1 MQEFGKKVMILSDQ
15 ENDTPEVKNQNP
27 LVLIFSWLLTMVF
40 VGALISIL
48 VWQPQVAKS
57 MAELKTQQDVLP
69 IITEIEDVPREALES
84 MPEYKPPEQKIV
96 VVREPETHTEVKTVL
111 RSTAIDYTVESGD
124 AIFRIA
130 KSYNISPETLLW
142 SNYSVLQDNPH
153 YLAVGQ
159 TLSIPPTDG
168 IWYQW
173 KEGDT
178 LQGVA
183 DKYKADVK
191 DIVLWFGNKLD
202 LTNPTITAG
211 TYVMIP
217 GGERELQQWV
227 VPTIPV
233 GRAGVISSVLGPG
246 SCDTSGISYWG
257 GTGFFVW
264 PAANHY
270 LSGNDYWSGHLAID
284 IAAGEGAPI
293 YASDGGLVVYSGW
306 ISGGYVNMIMIDH
319 ANGYQSLYAHM
330 SALAVRCGSTV
341 YQGQVIGY
349 SGMTG
354 GTSTGPHLHF
364 EIRYLGGFVSPWDYL
379 Y

>member
-1 MQEFGKKVMILSDQ
+1 MSDL
-15 ENDTPEVKNQNP
+15 ENEEPEMKSQNP

-48 VWQPQVAKS
+48 VWQPQIARS

-84 MPEYKPPEQKIV
+84 MPEFQSPEQDTIV
-96 VVREPETHTEVKTVL
+96 VRVPETHTEVTTVL
-111 RSTAIDYTVESGD
+111 RSTATDYTVESGD

-153 YLAVGQ
+153 YLEIGQ
-159 TLSIPPTDG
+159 TLTIPPTDG

-183 DKYKADVK
+183 DKYKADVQ
-191 DIVLWFGNKLD
+191 DIILWFGNKLD

-211 TYVMIP
+211 TYIMIP

-246 SCDTSGISYWG
+246 SCDTTGLGYY

-264 PAANHY
+264 PADNHY

-306 ISGGYVNMIMIDH
+306 ISGGYGNMIMIDH
-319 ANGYQSLYAHM
+319 GNGFQTLYAHM
-330 SALAVRCGSTV
+330 SSLVTRCGSAV
-341 YQGQVIGY
+341 NQGQVIGY